1 MSHEL
6 QHAIDHLA
14 LAVSEMREDL
24 DASVYRDL
32 PAGHFARITLL
43 TSRLAIGQHL
53 LAGLRDLATLTT
65 WSTDAAALVGAAHP
79 HRHVPQEPDI
89 TVLDGVAR
97 SGVSIHD
104 A

>member
-32 PAGHFARITLL
+32 PAGRFARITFL

-53 LAGLRDLATLTT
+53 LAQLRDLAAG
-65 WSTDAAALVGAAHP
+65 DAAALVGAAHP